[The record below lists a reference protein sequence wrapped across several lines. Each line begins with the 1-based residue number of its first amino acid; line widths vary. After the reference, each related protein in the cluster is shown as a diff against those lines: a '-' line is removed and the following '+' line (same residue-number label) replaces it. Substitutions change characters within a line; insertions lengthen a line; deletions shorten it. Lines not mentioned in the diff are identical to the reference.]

1 MGALVSSDPEPG
13 KACHLGRSQLLAEA
27 PHLLCSGYLG
37 SEPKSKLS
45 QIRSGSHYTDGDTSL
60 AVVTL
65 AS

>member
-1 MGALVSSDPEPG
+1 MNSDPEPG
-13 KACHLGRSQLLAEA
+13 KACHLGHSYLLAEV
-27 PHLLCSGYLG
+27 PRLLCSGYLG

-45 QIRSGSHYTDGDTSL
+45 QIRSGHHYTDGDTSL